1 MSDDGMSLVDRL
13 PVWNVVD
20 EVNGLLAQHPSIV
33 LTAPPGAGKSTL
45 LPLTVLDAVDEGRVV
60 VVEPRRIAAIQIA
73 ERMSAMIGESV
84 GNTVGYRVRFDTK
97 VSASTRIEV
106 ITEGI
111 LLRMLVDDPTLD
123 GISVVM
129 FDEFHER
136 SLASDTALAL
146 VREAQGII
154 RSDLRMVIM
163 SATIDTDY
171 ICRSLNAPLVESQ
184 GRMYDVEIQH
194 GEEATVYDC
203 ASQMASAIMK
213 AHREQQGDIL
223 AFLPGQAEIM
233 RCRDILGDSLG
244 STSVLPLYGM
254 LTPQQQRRAI
264 MPSHEGERK
273 LVLATSIAET
283 SLTIE
288 GVRVVVDSGFCRRMV
303 FDPRSG
309 LSHLDTVRISMDMAR
324 QRTGRAGR
332 VGEGICYR
340 LWSLATEHR
349 MDDCRK
355 PEIVEADLSSV
366 LLDISA
372 WGAED
377 IMSLPWL
384 TPPPQSNVA
393 QARQLLLMLGAID
406 DNGRITAHGKRLA
419 SLPCHPRIAQ
429 MLLTAETDS
438 LKALAADIAAIL
450 EERDIL
456 NTETDA
462 DINTRI
468 ALLRDARRTR
478 RNGRWGRII
487 NIAEQYRRLVR
498 VAEDNDYPSPYDSG
512 RLIAS
517 AYPERIAVSADDGKY
532 KLANGNIVSLDSAD
546 DLIACPLLAVASLGT
561 RIFLAS
567 PLSKDSL
574 KGIARWTDNVFWDG
588 KQGRVVARRELRIGA
603 VILDTRPLV
612 DNDVRE
618 RITDAICLATRK
630 DGLSMFSFSDDVK
643 ALQRRITAVSSWHPE
658 LSLPDVS
665 TEAVLSS
672 VSEWL
677 PLYIGKA
684 STTAELRKINMQD
697 VIWGMLTYEQ
707 QTTVDTLA
715 PTHIVVPTGSRIR
728 VDYRQGAEAPVLS
741 VRLQECF
748 GLTATP
754 CVDGGKRPVLMEL
767 LSPGFKPV
775 QLTQDLANFWQST
788 YFEVRKELRRRY
800 PKHHWPDNP
809 LEAQAVRGIKR
820 H

>member
-73 ERMSAMIGESV
+73 ERMSAMIGETV

-97 VSASTRIEV
+97 VSASTRVEV

-154 RSDLRMVIM
+154 RPDLHMVIM

-233 RCRDILGDSLG
+233 RCREILGDSLG

-264 MPSHEGERK
+264 MPSNEGERK

-372 WGAED
+372 WGADD
-377 IMSLPWL
+377 IMSLQWL

-498 VAEDNDYPSPYDSG
+498 VAEYNDYPSPYDSG

-517 AYPERIAVSADDGKY
+517 AYPERIAVSDDNGKY

-546 DLIACPLLAVASLGT
+546 DLISCPLLAVASLGT

-574 KGIARWTDNVFWDG
+574 TGIARWTDNVFWDG

-643 ALQRRITAVSSWHPE
+643 ALQRRIAAVSSWHPE

-748 GLTATP
+748 GLTSTP

-809 LEAQAVRGIKR
+809 LEAQAVRGVKR